1 EMILHIAECLDIPVY
16 EIDISRSH
24 RVGKYN
30 PQSSTPRPIIVRF
43 MSYRSRELFYK
54 NRQYLN
60 ETEYYY
66 VTVREDLTRE
76 NLNLLRRCIE
86 LRPSVRFYTKDVG
99 LMTLMKRKQYHLKR
113 YENENGLYTSSL

>member
-1 EMILHIAECLDIPVY
+1 Y

-43 MSYRSRELFYK
+43 TSYRSRELFYK

-66 VTVREDLTRE
+66 VTAMCEQSDPAFVAITETWLDSSITDKDITMSGYTLHRLDRDREGGDVSCT
-76 NLNLLRRCIE
+76 
-86 LRPSVRFYTKDVG
+86 TK
-99 LMTLMKRKQYHLKR
+99 TI
-113 YENENGLYTSSL
+113 